1 MGAGTLMMTVTPVVT
16 TAVTTMCSHRFISN
30 KPCGLRIQRSQVLAT
45 RQDHLNLSAGRKK
58 SLRGQF
64 R

>member
-30 KPCGLRIQRSQVLAT
+30 KPCGLGTQRSRRRLHRDRGLAVF
-45 RQDHLNLSAGRKK
+45 RLKLVHGR
-58 SLRGQF
+58 
-64 R
+64 

>member
-30 KPCGLRIQRSQVLAT
+30 KPCGLGTQRSGSPVLIRFT
-45 RQDHLNLSAGRKK
+45 PLSRVKETSSA
-58 SLRGQF
+58 F
-64 R
+64 